1 MLIIVFVFICIVLI
15 LGGVSNYFYYKK
27 KGHKYHKATGTII
40 AYREFQDTSIKGAAL
55 SMYYY
60 PIIEYIDKNG
70 DIQQIE
76 SEDCNIDAPMYPV
89 GTVINLLVNPDD
101 NTRIL
106 FDTATDKW
114 QVPLVCASTGVIGL
128 ILIISFLILSPSKN
142 PVHPKNSDIEII
154 KNDSAFEQLP
164 QDVKDSVLSI
174 IKNN

>member
-1 MLIIVFVFICIVLI
+1 MLLIIVLAFICLVLI
-15 LGGVSNYFYYKK
+15 FGGVSNYFYYKK
-27 KGHKYHKATGTII
+27 KEKKYYKTTGRII
-40 AYREFQDTSIKGAAL
+40 TYREFQDRSRGRKGAAL

-60 PIIEYIDKNG
+60 PIVEYIDKNG

-114 QVPLVCASTGVIGL
+114 QVPIICVSTGVVGL
-128 ILIISFLILSPSKN
+128 IMIIMLC
-142 PVHPKNSDIEII
+142 II
-154 KNDSAFEQLP
+154 FC
-164 QDVKDSVLSI
+164 I
-174 IKNN
+174 